1 MNVQELIDALEKI
14 EDKSTQVYFD
24 ATVPGSPMFLFKS
37 VDVVELVED
46 ETDTEMIILSCSLEP
61 LDQSIT
67 LN

>member
-1 MNVQELIDALEKI
+1 MDVQELIDALGRI

-46 ETDTEMIILSCSLEP
+46 ETDTEMIILSCGLKPPDER
-61 LDQSIT
+61 IT